1 MLCLEL
7 LTVLVSSL
15 CQHFSNANAEVEE
28 FYRAVITRKI
38 VRGIISKWKGVV
50 GTGWSRL
57 RVGTGG
63 GNLRI
68 R

>member
-7 LTVLVSSL
+7 LTALVFSL

-28 FYRAVITRKI
+28 IYRAVITRTI
-38 VRGIISKWKGVV
+38 IRGIISKVKGVV
-50 GTGWSRL
+50 GTGWSGL
-57 RVGTGG
+57 RVGTVGG
-63 GNLRI
+63 HLRV